1 MALDVMLPVSVSLL
15 LQLHH
20 LLVLGFG
27 FLMLRPWSV
36 PVGVAILSGCPFC
49 FRVGGISA
57 IVPPGCI
64 SDPDFVSDAE
74 PLLALQQRDFER
86 VLIHWQV

>member
-1 MALDVMLPVSVSLL
+1 VALDVMLPVSVSLH

-20 LLVLGFG
+20 LLVLG

-36 PVGVAILSGCPFC
+36 PVGLSILSGCPFRFC
-49 FRVGGISA
+49 VGGISA

-74 PLLALQQRDFER
+74 PLLTLQQCDFER
-86 VLIHWQV
+86 VLIHW